1 MPAKVS
7 KKAFDEMVDI
17 VLEHGGTP
25 RKDLYEYPY
34 NEFES
39 RALIQKAQT
48 AVSRIVAIASKE
60 LSN

>member
-39 RALIQKAQT
+39 RALIQKAEA
-48 AVSRIVAIASKE
+48 AVKRIVAITSRE
-60 LSN
+60 QEN